1 MSATQALCIGLA
13 EVVAGQKCDVLKE
26 GYAAFV
32 PVVANASG
40 AQAFYNVLKDEL
52 KALELELIRMKD
64 VEPLSERRRKH
75 TLPNDLETAIDGL
88 SSAHRLALGTL
99 HAFMNS
105 DWA

>member
-1 MSATQALCIGLA
+1 MRCIERRLCCLC
-13 EVVAGQKCDVLKE
+13 AGCRE
-26 GYAAFV
+26 RIWCE
-32 PVVANASG
+32 
-40 AQAFYNVLKDEL
+40 AFYNVLKEL
-52 KALELELIRMKD
+52 NALELELIRMKD

-105 DWA
+105 DSA